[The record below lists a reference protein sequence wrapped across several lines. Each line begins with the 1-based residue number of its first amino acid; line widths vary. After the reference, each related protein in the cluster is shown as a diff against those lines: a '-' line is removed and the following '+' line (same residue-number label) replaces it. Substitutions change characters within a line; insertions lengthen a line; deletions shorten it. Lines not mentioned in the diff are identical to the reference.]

1 MPSHPVL
8 RPLPEDIHGT
18 LVTRLLTFSVSLV
31 LLFGIAFVASATTP
45 PAFHGADLAIL
56 IGFVLLIANVAG
68 GLAASVGLPRLTGYL
83 LVGIVAG
90 PSVLGLMSVESVA
103 DLRLI
108 DEFALALIAL
118 LAGGELKVAAL
129 RPQAR
134 SILTSTLSI
143 TVVVWIGIVLL
154 MMLIRP
160 LVPFLAEAPLQTSL
174 GVGLLL
180 GIWAANSSPDLTV
193 AVIEEA
199 GVKGAYTDVVLGIT
213 IVKDVFVIVLFTLT
227 LSLVGPLLDPG
238 VHLSAH
244 VLVDLLHHVGGA
256 LVAGAALG
264 WVFSKYLEGSDEPR
278 SPLMIFLFAY
288 VMVVVA
294 DRLGVELLL
303 MAVAAGFTIENLS
316 DAGDRMIHGIE
327 QVAVVIFAF
336 FFVVAGASLDL
347 FAVRE
352 FWLAAL
358 LVFGARFLLTRLGTG
373 WGLRRAGADSAI
385 QQRAWKGLISQGGVT
400 LGLILL
406 IEETYP
412 GIGPGV
418 VALGTAVIIGNIL
431 GGPILLKTALG
442 EVDQEASPSL
452 RSGSEVGCK

>member
-1 MPSHPVL
+1 M
-8 RPLPEDIHGT
+8 
-18 LVTRLLTFSVSLV
+18 TRLLTFSVSLV

-45 PAFHGADLAIL
+45 PAFEGAELAIL

-83 LVGIVAG
+83 IVGIVAG
-90 PSVLGLMSVESVA
+90 PSVLGLIGVETVE

-134 SILTSTLSI
+134 SILTSTFAI
-143 TVVVWIGIVLL
+143 TLIVWLGIVLL

-160 LVPFLAEAPLQTSL
+160 LVPFLADAPIQTTL

-199 GVKGAYTDVVLGIT
+199 GVKGPFTDVVLGIT

-227 LSLVGPLLDPG
+227 LSLVGPLFDPG

-244 VLVDLLHHVGGA
+244 VLVELLQHVGGA

-278 SPLMIFLFAY
+278 PPFMIFLFAY
-288 VMVVVA
+288 VMVVLA

-316 DAGDRMIHGIE
+316 DAGDHMIHGIE

-347 FAVRE
+347 LAVRE
-352 FWLAAL
+352 FWLAAV
-358 LVFGARFLLTRLGTG
+358 LVFGARFFLTRFGAG
-373 WGLRRAGADSAI
+373 WGLRRAGAAPAI
-385 QQRAWKGLISQGGVT
+385 QRGAWKGLISQGGVT
-400 LGLILL
+400 LGLLLL

-412 GIGPGV
+412 AIGAGV

-431 GGPILLKTALG
+431 GGPILLKAALG
-442 EVDQEASPSL
+442 RVERES
-452 RSGSEVGCK
+452 RSRGSDGADSATEGSHA